1 MPRDGEP
8 AKRTD
13 ERVARVADR
22 NRESFYFIT
31 LAPCTC
37 ARLRRGVT
45 GERGRGGFEAMV
57 YVDIG

>member
-45 GERGRGGFEAMV
+45 GKRGRGVRGDGV
-57 YVDIG
+57 R

>member
-8 AKRTD
+8 ARRTD
-13 ERVARVADR
+13 ERVQRVADG

-37 ARLRRGVT
+37 NGG
-45 GERGRGGFEAMV
+45 GEGFEAMV